1 MLLFLGQEQ
10 LQSKNI
16 SKKAHLD
23 TLRRREKRQ
32 RSQAALLEN
41 SEELGRLNDNR
52 IILVSETDDEEITD
66 NDLSETDNKTQVMR
80 NNNNGASKNNNN
92 NRQAKRTT
100 EVPMSSE
107 HVVSNKTKVR
117 GNNQRQVH
125 GI

>member
-16 SKKAHLD
+16 PKKAHLD
-23 TLRRREKRQ
+23 TLRGREKRQ
-32 RSQAALLEN
+32 RTRAALLEN
-41 SEELGRLNDNR
+41 GEELARLNDNR

-66 NDLSETDNKTQVMR
+66 NDLSEADNKTQVMR
-80 NNNNGASKNNNN
+80 NNNNDASKNNN

-100 EVPMSSE
+100 EVPISSE
-107 HVVSNKTKVR
+107 HVVGNKTKVR